1 MSVQKI
7 RQGDTVY
14 VMSGNDKGK
23 TGEVAVV
30 YPEKHRAIVKGVAMT
45 TRHQRPTAKNREG
58 GILIREGTISL
69 SNLLL
74 VCKECDKP
82 TRVGFEILP
91 SGEKFRKCKQCGAKV
106 IEA

>member
-1 MSVQKI
+1 MSAQKI
-7 RQGDTVY
+7 RKGDTVW

-30 YPEKHRAIVKGVAMT
+30 YPGTNRAIVKGIAMT

-58 GILIREGTISL
+58 GIIEREGTIAL
-69 SNLLL
+69 ANLLL

-82 TRVGFEILP
+82 TRVGFQLMP
-91 SGEKFRKCKQCGAKV
+91 TGEKVRRCKQCGKTFD
-106 IEA
+106 